1 MDGKPY
7 NHHIHRVVV
16 TCRCAHSSPMFD
28 VGAFDPLI
36 CIGHQ
41 IALPMHR
48 HSVSLRLM
56 KANVAHPTDETH
68 TVD

>member
-7 NHHIHRVVV
+7 NHHIHRVVI
-16 TCRCAHSSPMFD
+16 TSRCAHSSPMFD
-28 VGAFDPLI
+28 IGAFDPFI
-36 CIGHQ
+36 CIGHR

-48 HSVSLRLM
+48 HSESLRLM